1 MERFLGQG
9 RFELG
14 PRAVRGVKGQ
24 TSSEGLP
31 GNPGGTKVCV
41 WGVGMFWKSA
51 GTPQSPAGS
60 ASPGPW
66 VRKSSPH
73 AWAYLGCHRV

>member
-1 MERFLGQG
+1 MRCVRVGQCFMERFLGQG
-9 RFELG
+9 RFEVG

-31 GNPGGTKVCV
+31 GNKGV

-51 GTPQSPAGS
+51 GTPPVTSG
-60 ASPGPW
+60 
-66 VRKSSPH
+66 
-73 AWAYLGCHRV
+73 LGKARSTRQEQ

>member
-31 GNPGGTKVCV
+31 GKPGGTKVCV
-41 WGVGMFWKSA
+41 CVWGYVLEVSRHPPVTSG
-51 GTPQSPAGS
+51 
-60 ASPGPW
+60 
-66 VRKSSPH
+66 
-73 AWAYLGCHRV
+73 LGKARSMRQEK